1 MDQLRPPSFIRP
13 HHSKLVA
20 ISRAMDWALIVGSL
34 YVALRYYN
42 LHLDIQLA
50 SQYLLPCL
58 IGSGLYGIIA
68 ENNELYQGW
77 RGASLFD
84 ESVGILLSWLGAFI
98 ILVSGMYF
106 FSPEYTY
113 SSEVMALWL
122 PLAPTSMILF
132 HTIHRTCLSF
142 IRKYGFN
149 TRFYAIFGANP
160 LGLRLHTALLEMP
173 WLGYKFV
180 GFFDDR
186 VEFENRRLGHKQIGD
201 FASSF
206 QQLLEKAK
214 NGEVDHI
221 YITLPLGAEKRISS
235 LIEQLADST
244 VSVNIVPD
252 FFIFNLIQSKWS
264 NVQGIPVVSVFDTP
278 YNGLN
283 AISKRV
289 EDLVLCVIIFPI
301 ITIPMIVIAIAI
313 KLTSPGPVIFKQQRY
328 GIKGEPIEVW
338 KFRSMTACENGENIK
353 QATQNDTRITRLGA
367 FLRRSSLDELPQ
379 FINVLK
385 GPMSVV
391 GSRPHAIAHNEYY
404 RTKIQGYMLR
414 HKVKPG
420 ITGKAQ
426 INGFRGETD
435 TLDKM
440 EARIHYDLEY
450 IRSWSLW
457 LDIKIVFLTIF
468 KGFFNK
474 QAY

>member
-1 MDQLRPPSFIRP
+1 MNQQQSPGFIRP
-13 HHSKLVA
+13 QHSKL
-20 ISRAMDWALIVGSL
+20 ISITRAVDWSLIVGSL
-34 YVALRYYN
+34 YVSLRYYN
-42 LHLDIQLA
+42 IHLDINLA
-50 SQYLLPCL
+50 SEYLLPCL
-58 IGSGLYGIIA
+58 IGSGLYGVIA

-84 ESVGILLSWLGAFI
+84 ESVGILVSWVGAFI
-98 ILVSGMYF
+98 LLITGMYF
-106 FSPEYTY
+106 FNPEFNY
-113 SSEVMALWL
+113 SSEVMELWL
-122 PLAPTSMILF
+122 PLAPTSMILA
-132 HTIHRTCLSF
+132 HTIQRGCFSYL
-142 IRKYGFN
+142 RKHGFN
-149 TRFYAIFGANP
+149 TRTYAIFGANP
-160 LGLRLHTALLEMP
+160 LGHRLHTALAEMP
-173 WLGYKFV
+173 WLGYIFI

-186 VEFENRRLGHKQIGD
+186 IECENRRLGKKQIGSH
-201 FASSF
+201 ANTF
-206 QQLLEKAK
+206 QQLLEKSK
-214 NGEVDHI
+214 NGEIDHV

-264 NVQGIPVVSVFDTP
+264 NVQGIPVVSVMDTP
-278 YNGLN
+278 FNNLN
-283 AISKRV
+283 AILKRV
-289 EDLVLCVIIFPI
+289 EDLVLCMIIFPI
-301 ITIPMIVIAIAI
+301 IAIPMLVIAIAI

-338 KFRSMTACENGENIK
+338 KFRSMTVCENGEQIK
-353 QATQNDTRITRLGA
+353 QATQNDMRITPLGA

-379 FINVLK
+379 FLNVLI
-385 GPMSVV
+385 GTMSVV
-391 GSRPHAIAHNEYY
+391 GPRPHAIAHNEYY
-404 RTKIQGYMLR
+404 RKRIQGYMLR